1 MSKRRILIVDDDRLM
16 VRTLRDILSLRGWE
30 TDGVHSGE
38 EAVAAI
44 RVNEYAVVLMDVR
57 MSGMTGVEALREMR
71 ALRPDL
77 RVILMTAY
85 AATELLA
92 QAERD
97 GALHVFPKPVE
108 LERLLD
114 TLDAVIADARCVLI
128 VDDDADF
135 LRTLADLVAA
145 RGYGTLR
152 AGTLDEALALLQAQL
167 PGAVMLDLRLDG
179 LEPRE
184 NVLAIKSVSPA
195 VALILYSGHPLALEQ
210 TTGSLPPKF
219 IRGVLQKPFPPDRV
233 FELLDAIFAG

>member
-38 EAVAAI
+38 EAVAAV

-195 VALILYSGHPLALEQ
+195 VALILYSGYPLALAQ

>member
-38 EAVAAI
+38 EAVAAVRI
-44 RVNEYAVVLMDVR
+44 NEYAVVLMDVR

-108 LERLLD
+108 LERLMD

-195 VALILYSGHPLALEQ
+195 VALILYSGYPLALAQ

>member
-38 EAVAAI
+38 EAVAAV

-85 AATELLA
+85 AAAELLA

-108 LERLLD
+108 LERLMD

-152 AGTLDEALALLQAQL
+152 AGTLDEALTLLQAQL

>member
-1 MSKRRILIVDDDRLM
+1 MSKRRILVVDDDRLM

-30 TDGVHSGE
+30 TDGVYSGE
-38 EAVAAI
+38 EALAAV

-97 GALHVFPKPVE
+97 GALQVFPKPVE
-108 LERLLD
+108 LDRLMD
-114 TLDAVIADARCVLI
+114 TLDAVIAEARCVLI

-152 AGTLDEALALLQAQL
+152 AGTLDEALTLLQAQL

-179 LEPRE
+179 LESRD

-195 VALILYSGHPLALEQ
+195 VALILYSGHPLALAQ

-219 IRGVLQKPFPPDRV
+219 VRGVLQKPFPPDRV

>member
-38 EAVAAI
+38 EAVAAVRI
-44 RVNEYAVVLMDVR
+44 NEYAVVLMDVR

-108 LERLLD
+108 LERLMD

>member
-108 LERLLD
+108 LERLMD

-179 LEPRE
+179 LEPRD

-219 IRGVLQKPFPPDRV
+219 IRCVLQKPFPPDRV

>member
-38 EAVAAI
+38 EAVAAV

-108 LERLLD
+108 LERLMD

-195 VALILYSGHPLALEQ
+195 VALILYSGYPLALAQ

>member
-38 EAVAAI
+38 EAVAAV

-108 LERLLD
+108 LERLMD

-152 AGTLDEALALLQAQL
+152 AGTLDEALTLLQAQL

>member
-1 MSKRRILIVDDDRLM
+1 MSRRRLLIVDDDRLM
-16 VRTLRDILSLRGWE
+16 VRTLRDILTLRGWE
-30 TDGVHSGE
+30 TDGVYSGE
-38 EAVAAI
+38 EAVAAV

-57 MSGMTGVEALREMR
+57 MSGITGVEALREMR

-85 AATELLA
+85 AASELLA

-97 GALHVFPKPVE
+97 GALHVFPKPVAID
-108 LERLLD
+108 RLMSM
-114 TLDAVIADARCVLI
+114 LDALIAEARCVLI

-135 LRTLADLVAA
+135 LRTLADVVAA
-145 RGYGTLR
+145 RGYGTLK
-152 AGTLDEALALLQAQL
+152 AGTLDEALTLLQAQL

-195 VALILYSGHPLALEQ
+195 VALILYSGHPQTLAQ
-210 TTGSLPPKF
+210 TTGTLPPKF
-219 IRGVLQKPFPPDRV
+219 VRGVLQKPFSPDRV
-233 FELLDAIFAG
+233 FELLDDIFAG

>member
-38 EAVAAI
+38 EAVAAV

-108 LERLLD
+108 LERLMD

-152 AGTLDEALALLQAQL
+152 AGTLDEALTLLQAQL

-195 VALILYSGHPLALEQ
+195 VALILYSGHPLAL
-210 TTGSLPPKF
+210 
-219 IRGVLQKPFPPDRV
+219 
-233 FELLDAIFAG
+233 

>member
-38 EAVAAI
+38 EAVAAV

-108 LERLLD
+108 LERLMD

>member
-38 EAVAAI
+38 EAVAAVRI
-44 RVNEYAVVLMDVR
+44 NEYAVVLMDVR

-108 LERLLD
+108 LERLMD

-135 LRTLADLVAA
+135 LRTLAELVAA

-179 LEPRE
+179 LEPRD

>member
-108 LERLLD
+108 LERLMD

-167 PGAVMLDLRLDG
+167 PRAVMLDLRLDG

>member
-57 MSGMTGVEALREMR
+57 MSGMSGVEALREMR

>member
-38 EAVAAI
+38 EAVAAV

-108 LERLLD
+108 LERLMD

-167 PGAVMLDLRLDG
+167 PRAVMLDLRLDG

-195 VALILYSGHPLALEQ
+195 VALILYSGYPLALAQ

>member
-38 EAVAAI
+38 EAVAAV

-108 LERLLD
+108 LERLMD

-128 VDDDADF
+128 VDDDAAF

-219 IRGVLQKPFPPDRV
+219 IRGVLQKPLPPDRV

>member
-108 LERLLD
+108 LERLMD

-152 AGTLDEALALLQAQL
+152 AGTLDEALALLQAQF

>member
-1 MSKRRILIVDDDRLM
+1 MSKRILVVDDDRLM
-16 VRTLRDILSLRGWE
+16 VRTLRDILALRGWE

-38 EAVAAI
+38 EAVAAV

-57 MSGMTGVEALREMR
+57 MSGITGVEALREMR

-85 AATELLA
+85 AASELLA

-108 LERLLD
+108 IGRLMD
-114 TLDAVIADARCVLI
+114 MLDALIADARCVLI

-145 RGYGTLR
+145 RGYGTLQ
-152 AGTLDEALALLQAQL
+152 AGTLDEALTLLQNQL

-219 IRGVLQKPFPPDRV
+219 IRAVLQKPFSPDRV
-233 FELLDAIFAG
+233 FELLDAIFAD

>member
-1 MSKRRILIVDDDRLM
+1 MSKRILVVDDDRLM
-16 VRTLRDILSLRGWE
+16 VRTLRDILALRGWE

-38 EAVAAI
+38 EAVAAV

-57 MSGMTGVEALREMR
+57 MSGITGVEALREMR

-85 AATELLA
+85 AASELLA

-108 LERLLD
+108 IGRLID
-114 TLDAVIADARCVLI
+114 MLDALIADARCVLI

-135 LRTLADLVAA
+135 LRTLTDLVAA
-145 RGYGTLR
+145 RGYGTLQ
-152 AGTLDEALALLQAQL
+152 ADTLDEALTLLQAQL

-219 IRGVLQKPFPPDRV
+219 IRAVLQKPFSPDRV
-233 FELLDAIFAG
+233 FELLDAIFAD

>member
-108 LERLLD
+108 LERLMD

>member
-108 LERLLD
+108 LERLMD

-135 LRTLADLVAA
+135 LRTLAELVAA

>member
-57 MSGMTGVEALREMR
+57 MSGMSGVEALREMR

-108 LERLLD
+108 LERLMD